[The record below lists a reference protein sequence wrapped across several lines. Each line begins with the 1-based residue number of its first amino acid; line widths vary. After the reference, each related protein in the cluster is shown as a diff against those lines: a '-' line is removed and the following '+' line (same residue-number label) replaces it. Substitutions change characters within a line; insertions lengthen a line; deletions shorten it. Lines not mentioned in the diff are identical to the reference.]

1 MSAKN
6 GSASRAKKHLVVG
19 TSSLAVGTLSIGE
32 VTRLCRIWTAAELSG
47 KKEAGIPSGYGY
59 VHIVS
64 GTPGALV
71 NVLRAATKAAG
82 ATFYEPEPEDL
93 VEDRLRPFLGLPPL
107 KRPQVSCVHSP
118 TQHFKDLAAAAIAR
132 QSVAEAT
139 RDAAETQ
146 ALEAM
151 QGRDELAGRL
161 GTLAARDGRLCAL
174 VTRLRQKLGNTRIA
188 FATATR
194 PQPMQPEEF
203 QAEWREMC
211 VALSEAQAEAGEL
224 RERLAKIGSSAR
236 ARGVRA
242 STVTKMKS
250 RVTEL
255 EAQVKELEEL
265 ATERAKRIRSLQAQL
280 ARADKQFEE
289 VSDNLIATLKELEE
303 LKTGKTKKKR

>member
-1 MSAKN
+1 
-6 GSASRAKKHLVVG
+6 
-19 TSSLAVGTLSIGE
+19 
-32 VTRLCRIWTAAELSG
+32 
-47 KKEAGIPSGYGY
+47 
-59 VHIVS
+59 
-64 GTPGALV
+64 
-71 NVLRAATKAAG
+71 
-82 ATFYEPEPEDL
+82 
-93 VEDRLRPFLGLPPL
+93 
-107 KRPQVSCVHSP
+107 
-118 TQHFKDLAAAAIAR
+118 
-132 QSVAEAT
+132 
-139 RDAAETQ
+139 
-146 ALEAM
+146 
-151 QGRDELAGRL
+151 
-161 GTLAARDGRLCAL
+161 
-174 VTRLRQKLGNTRIA
+174 
-188 FATATR
+188 
-194 PQPMQPEEF
+194 MQPEEF